1 MIDDDIVS
9 DLRECAAD
17 SRASEGDYTRRRH
30 RESAAFAG
38 YALLDTHGKMDGADE
53 MLQTPHRLLTS
64 TPNTNRSEAM
74 AKSTPL
80 TYRRLKATGRT
91 RDVPGSIEREYVVLR
106 VNGTTTRR
114 VIWIDRRDAANFL
127 PDKPIWKD

>member
-1 MIDDDIVS
+1 
-9 DLRECAAD
+9 
-17 SRASEGDYTRRRH
+17 
-30 RESAAFAG
+30 
-38 YALLDTHGKMDGADE
+38 
-53 MLQTPHRLLTS
+53 
-64 TPNTNRSEAM
+64 M

-80 TYRRLKATGRT
+80 TYRRLKATGRI

-127 PDKPIWKD
+127 PDKPTWKD